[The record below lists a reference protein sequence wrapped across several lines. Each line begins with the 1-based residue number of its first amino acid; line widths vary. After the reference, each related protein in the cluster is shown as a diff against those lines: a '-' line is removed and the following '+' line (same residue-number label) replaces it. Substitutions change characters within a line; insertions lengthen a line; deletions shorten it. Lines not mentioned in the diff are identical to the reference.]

1 MQGIEKKILIIV
13 LMKLWSGDSIL
24 SLSDA
29 RIRDL
34 SAISNNRAR
43 ATSLGGIRDSIR
55 PCQSRSGNSVE
66 RDKHLYRLGL
76 VVN

>member
-13 LMKLWSGDSIL
+13 LMKLWSSDSIL

-29 RIRDL
+29 RIGDL

-43 ATSLGGIRDSIR
+43 ATFGGIRDCIR
-55 PCQSRSGNSVE
+55 PCQ
-66 RDKHLYRLGL
+66 
-76 VVN
+76 

>member
-24 SLSDA
+24 SISDA
-29 RIRDL
+29 RISDL

-43 ATSLGGIRDSIR
+43 ATSFGGIRDCIR
-55 PCQSRSGNSVE
+55 PCQ
-66 RDKHLYRLGL
+66 
-76 VVN
+76 

>member
-29 RIRDL
+29 RISDL

-43 ATSLGGIRDSIR
+43 ATFGGIRDSIR